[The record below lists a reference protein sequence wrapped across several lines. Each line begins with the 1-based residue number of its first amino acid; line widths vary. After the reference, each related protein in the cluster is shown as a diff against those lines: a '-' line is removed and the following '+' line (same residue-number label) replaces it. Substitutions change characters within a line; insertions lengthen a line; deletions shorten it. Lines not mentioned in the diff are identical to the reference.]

1 MTLSTHA
8 VLESARRIYAAH
20 GVQPVETQRHEI
32 FGPMVVSET
41 WRLDL
46 TVPQPQRHRPDGR
59 LRPLPQACG
68 APERP

>member
-1 MTLSTHA
+1 
-8 VLESARRIYAAH
+8 
-20 GVQPVETQRHEI
+20 
-32 FGPMVVSET
+32 MVVSET